1 MKSLRSDPFA
11 GFWVGAP
18 PAAPA
23 AARAATP
30 APSDDSPAGLR
41 DLGRRDGLLR
51 VVLWPLAVLLVVHT
65 VFVRAV
71 AGSVTDDFTTV
82 YLAARRFLDRVPVYD
97 EIYHH
102 VDPHYLYNPGATL
115 LLSPLGLSHH
125 PNAVRMAFILVGAA
139 AIIAALAWLT
149 RLFGYRASSAV
160 LPLAVCAAFLTEAV
174 RNTLVFANI
183 NGVLLLVF
191 VAFLAW
197 LLRGRDWAA
206 GVALGL
212 CILIKPMFAPVIVLC
227 VAVWRWRAVVAA
239 VAVPVLA
246 NIIAWPLVPGAG
258 DYLTKLAPYLGEV
271 RDYANSSLPG
281 IAVYFGWPDWLRL
294 ILTAVCAAAV
304 AVAVIV
310 LARYRFT
317 APLLWLTT
325 SSGVLL
331 AGVFLLSSLG
341 QQYYSMMIFPLV
353 FTVLLDRS
361 VVHNWPAWAALAAV
375 FSPFDWDAEAWGRW
389 GRWVGQFANTAG
401 WAVLLVV
408 AAAVAVAWW
417 RSEDTAG
424 GQATGAARAAGTA
437 RPSGEA
443 RPAGA
448 AGKAGAAGDAEDTG
462 SGREYRARRVRFSE
476 KQGK

>member
-11 GFWVGAP
+11 GFWVGALP
-18 PAAPA
+18 GAD
-23 AARAATP
+23 AARATAP
-30 APSDDSPAGLR
+30 ARSDDSTAGLR
-41 DLGRRDGLLR
+41 DLGRHDGLLR
-51 VVLWPLAVLLVVHT
+51 VILWPLAVLLVVHT

-115 LLSPLGLSHH
+115 LLSPLGISHH
-125 PNAVRMAFILVGAA
+125 PNAVRMVFILVGAA

-191 VAFLAW
+191 VAFIAW

-212 CILIKPMFAPVIVLC
+212 CILVKPMFAPLIVLC
-227 VAVWRWRAVVAA
+227 IAVWCWRAVITA
-239 VAVPVLA
+239 VAVPVVA
-246 NIIAWPLVPGAG
+246 NLVAWPLVPGAG

-294 ILTAVCAAAV
+294 TLTAVCAAAV

-317 APLLWLTT
+317 APLMWLTT
-325 SSGVLL
+325 SSSVLL

-341 QQYYSMMIFPLV
+341 QQYYSMMLFPLV

-361 VVHNWPAWAALAAV
+361 VVHNWPAWATLAAV
-375 FSPFDWDAEAWGRW
+375 FSPFDWDAEAWGQW

-401 WAVLLVV
+401 WTTLLVV

-417 RSEDTAG
+417 RSERAHAAG
-424 GQATGAARAAGTA
+424 DRAAGTVA
-437 RPSGEA
+437 DTD
-443 RPAGA
+443 GA
-448 AGKAGAAGDAEDTG
+448 EAAGDTG
-462 SGREYRARRVRFSE
+462 GAREYRARRVRFSE

>member
-11 GFWVGAP
+11 GFWVGAV
-18 PAAPA
+18 PAADAAGRAMAPA
-23 AARAATP
+23 QSA
-30 APSDDSPAGLR
+30 DSTAGLR
-41 DLGRRDGLLR
+41 DLGRHDGLLR
-51 VVLWPLAVLLVVHT
+51 VILWPLAVLLVVHT
-65 VFVRAV
+65 VLVRAV

-115 LLSPLGLSHH
+115 LLSPLGMSHH
-125 PNAVRMAFILVGAA
+125 PNAVRMVFILVGAA
-139 AIIAALAWLT
+139 AIIAALAWLA

-197 LLRGRDWAA
+197 LLRGHDWAA

-212 CILIKPMFAPVIVLC
+212 CILIKPMFAPLIVLC
-227 VAVWRWRAVVAA
+227 IAVWRWRAVIAA
-239 VAVPVLA
+239 VAVPVVA
-246 NIIAWPLVPGAG
+246 NLVAWPLVPGAG

-281 IAVYFGWPDWLRL
+281 IAVYFGWPGWLRL
-294 ILTAVCAAAV
+294 TLTAVCAAAV

-317 APLLWLTT
+317 APLMWLTT
-325 SSGVLL
+325 SSSVLL

-341 QQYYSMMIFPLV
+341 QQYYSMMLFPLV
-353 FTVLLDRS
+353 FTVLLERS

-401 WAVLLVV
+401 WATLLAV

-417 RSEDTAG
+417 RSER
-424 GQATGAARAAGTA
+424 ATGDRAAG
-437 RPSGEA
+437 
-443 RPAGA
+443 PAGVT
-448 AGKAGAAGDAEDTG
+448 GDA
-462 SGREYRARRVRFSE
+462 REYRTRRVRFSE
-476 KQGK
+476 RQRK